1 MENFRQG
8 RNTNERPVESEQ
20 KKNPKIGNLIRAL
33 GFMALGATAIEGGHQ
48 VSRAL
53 SPEHTAISQT
63 ESLDLLGVSV
73 PEAGAF
79 TEFWEENKE
88 NVTSMILSEDSTDSN
103 LGKEF
108 VETMTQA
115 INKVEEI
122 AQMESDLKMA
132 HEELSGIYA
141 KIQLQ
146 QQQLEAQGVSFEVEQ
161 NSNELVEGNFTN
173 WDSWTNVAVETPGSL
188 IKEQVDLALE
198 QEPAA
203 IDLSQEK
210 KAIEIEPTER
220 KGIVLD

>member
-48 VSRAL
+48 VNRAL
-53 SPEHTAISQT
+53 SPEQTAMSQT

-161 NSNELVEGNFTN
+161 DSNELVEGNFTN

-210 KAIEIEPTER
+210 KAIEMEPTER

>member
-161 NSNELVEGNFTN
+161 DSNELVEGNFTN